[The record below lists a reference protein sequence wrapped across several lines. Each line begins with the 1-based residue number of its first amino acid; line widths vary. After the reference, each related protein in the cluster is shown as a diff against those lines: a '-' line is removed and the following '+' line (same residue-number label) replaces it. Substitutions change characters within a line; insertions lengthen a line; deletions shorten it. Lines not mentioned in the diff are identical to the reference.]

1 MVPGVLLGID
11 PQPQVFAAQIMN
23 DHRWKV
29 WNSYF
34 RTGRVRY
41 RSAEYK
47 CADEECRRWHGV
59 TAKSRNIRYEER
71 GMSLEERVLNA
82 LLTSATHG
90 CQHKK
95 ARKEVETLDNE
106 NVSKDVS
113 KPQVGEELC

>member
-11 PQPQVFAAQIMN
+11 PQPQVFAEKTMN

-29 WNSYF
+29 WKADL
-34 RTGRVRY
+34 RAGRVRY

-47 CADEECRRWHGV
+47 CVECDKWHTV
-59 TAKSRNIRYEER
+59 TTKGHYVPYEKRSEA
-71 GMSLEERVLNA
+71 LEDLVLNA
-82 LLTSATHG
+82 LRTSGTHG

-95 ARKEVETLDNE
+95 ARKEVETLNNE

-113 KPQVGEELC
+113 KP